1 MKRSL
6 LLFLLISITLFVN
19 AQTKATIYF
28 DSNKSELNPN
38 TTKTLDSLA
47 AAVRTEDIYQ
57 VVINGYCDNTG
68 DYDFNLV
75 LSKDRAKAVADY
87 FKPKIISGLDAK
99 GLGVSLTGNG
109 EREPVA
115 SNDNESGKAKNRR
128 VEVEINVSR
137 PFVRDTSSATII
149 IPENKKTFNEKSTL
163 TGLEVG
169 KTLVLKN
176 LNFEGGTAVLLPE
189 AKPTLEMLLR
199 TMQDNPTLVIEIGG
213 HVCCKND
220 MPLSIQRAESVYS
233 YLIKNGINKDRMTYK
248 GYSRLKP
255 IFEDDSDEYH
265 ARINRRV
272 EITILKK

>member
-6 LLFLLISITLFVN
+6 LFISLVAMMLVAN
-19 AQTKATIYF
+19 AQIKTTIYF
-28 DSNKSELNPN
+28 DSNKSELKPDAI
-38 TTKTLDSLA
+38 KTLDSLA
-47 AAVRTEDIYQ
+47 VTVQTEDIYQ
-57 VVINGYCDNTG
+57 VAINGYCDNTG

-75 LSKDRAKAVADY
+75 LSKDRAKAVANY
-87 FKPKIISGLDAK
+87 LKPNIISGLNAK
-99 GLGVSLTGNG
+99 GLGVNVTGNG
-109 EREPVA
+109 ERAPVA
-115 SNDNESGKAKNRR
+115 SNDNEIGKAKNRR
-128 VEVEINVSR
+128 VELEINVSR
-137 PFVRDTSSATII
+137 PFVKNTSTTIV
-149 IPENKKTFNEKSTL
+149 IPEDKKTFNEKSTL
-163 TGLEVG
+163 TDLEVG

-220 MPLSIQRAESVYS
+220 MPLSIQRAESVYN
-233 YLIKNGINKDRMTYK
+233 YLIQNGINKDRMTYK
-248 GYSRLKP
+248 GYSRSKP

-272 EITILKK
+272 EITVLKK